1 MSVPLHFITLVTSAI
16 RQADAGIRPEIKRF
30 EGVMDREKLMQ
41 VGMQVGVDIRPPT
54 ILCNAPKPRIR
65 IVLVED
71 HAILR
76 EGLKA
81 LIEIESDFHIVGEFG
96 SVEDCLEGIRGLQP
110 DLVLTDLALPGR
122 SGIELLAEIQRLSP
136 LTRKLVLTAHENEEY
151 IRAALNAGANGYVL
165 KDANSAELML
175 AIRTVA
181 VGQQFLC
188 KSIASKILSGY
199 LSGDQRPSTATV
211 AQTITGREREVLT
224 RIALGNS
231 NKLIARELGVSPKT
245 VEKHRSNLMRKL
257 QLHNAA
263 AITMFAIRNGMTSTE
278 PFSGRVSP
286 RLQRFDT
293 AALPLAS
300 VG

>member
-1 MSVPLHFITLVTSAI
+1 MQGRLHGT
-16 RQADAGIRPEIKRF
+16 ADSLLGKAGKSP
-30 EGVMDREKLMQ
+30 
-41 VGMQVGVDIRPPT
+41 
-54 ILCNAPKPRIR
+54 IR

-81 LIEIESDFHIVGEFG
+81 LIEIEADFDIVGEFG
-96 SVEDCLEGIRGLQP
+96 SVEASLDGIARLQP
-110 DLVLTDLALPGR
+110 DLVVTDLALPGR
-122 SGIELLAEIQRLSP
+122 SGIELLAEIQRISP

-175 AIRTVA
+175 AIRTVT

-188 KSIASKILSGY
+188 KGIASKILSGY
-199 LSGDQRPSTATV
+199 LSGDQRLSPPAV
-211 AQTITGREREVLT
+211 AQSITEREREVLT

-263 AITMFAIRNGMTSTE
+263 AITMFAIRNGMTGSE
-278 PFSGRVSP
+278 PFGARVAS
-286 RLQRFDT
+286 RLQ
-293 AALPLAS
+293 PLGSSQPFAS
-300 VG
+300 AG

>member
-1 MSVPLHFITLVTSAI
+1 
-16 RQADAGIRPEIKRF
+16 
-30 EGVMDREKLMQ
+30 MQ
-41 VGMQVGVDIRPPT
+41 VGIDARSSIPAVSLRK
-54 ILCNAPKPRIR
+54 PKIR

-81 LIEIESDFHIVGEFG
+81 LIEIESDFDIVGEFG
-96 SVEDCLEGIRGLQP
+96 SVEDCLEGIAGLHA
-110 DLVLTDLALPGR
+110 DLLLTDLALPGR

-136 LTRKLVLTAHENEEY
+136 MTRKLVLTAHENEEY

-175 AIRTVA
+175 AIRTVST
-181 VGQQFLC
+181 GQQFLC
-188 KSIASKILSGY
+188 KAIASKILSGY
-199 LSGDQRPSTATV
+199 LSGHAPGDQRTAVPAVT
-211 AQTITGREREVLT
+211 QSITEREREVLT

-263 AITMFAIRNGMTSTE
+263 AITMFAIRNGMTGSA
-278 PFSGRVSP
+278 PLSNRMPARPQG
-286 RLQRFDT
+286 LQTLRS
-293 AALPLAS
+293 LAS
-300 VG
+300 AG

>member
-1 MSVPLHFITLVTSAI
+1 
-16 RQADAGIRPEIKRF
+16 
-30 EGVMDREKLMQ
+30 MQ
-41 VGMQVGVDIRPPT
+41 VGIDARSSTPSVTLRK
-54 ILCNAPKPRIR
+54 PKIR

-81 LIEIESDFHIVGEFG
+81 LIEIESDFDIVGEFG
-96 SVEDCLEGIRGLQP
+96 SVEECLEGIAGLQP
-110 DLVLTDLALPGR
+110 DLLLTDLALPGR

-175 AIRTVA
+175 AIRTVST
-181 VGQQFLC
+181 GQQFLC
-188 KSIASKILSGY
+188 KAIASKILSGY
-199 LSGDQRPSTATV
+199 LSGYAPGDQRPAVPAVTQS
-211 AQTITGREREVLT
+211 ITEREREVLT

-263 AITMFAIRNGMTSTE
+263 AITMFAIRNGMTGSA
-278 PFSGRVSP
+278 PLSN
-286 RLQRFDT
+286 RLPTRPQPLTTVRS
-293 AALPLAS
+293 LAS
-300 VG
+300 AG

>member
-1 MSVPLHFITLVTSAI
+1 MEIAARENNMMQI
-16 RQADAGIRPEIKRF
+16 GIDARSST
-30 EGVMDREKLMQ
+30 
-41 VGMQVGVDIRPPT
+41 PT
-54 ILCNAPKPRIR
+54 VSPRKPKIR

-81 LIEIESDFHIVGEFG
+81 LIDIESDFDIVGEFG
-96 SVEDCLEGIRGLQP
+96 CVEDCLLGIV
-110 DLVLTDLALPGR
+110 DLNADLLLTDLALPGR
-122 SGIELLAEIQRLSP
+122 SGIELLTEMQGLCP
-136 LTRKLVLTAHENEEY
+136 LMRKLVLTAHENEEY

-175 AIRTVA
+175 AIRTVSL
-181 VGQQFLC
+181 GQQFLC
-188 KSIASKILSGY
+188 KAIASKILSGY
-199 LSGDQRPSTATV
+199 LSGHAPGDQRTAVPAV
-211 AQTITGREREVLT
+211 AQSITEREREVLT

-263 AITMFAIRNGMTSTE
+263 AITMFAIRNGMTGSA
-278 PFSGRVSP
+278 PLSGGNAPMSSGSATNRAPTRPQSLESL
-286 RLQRFDT
+286 R
-293 AALPLAS
+293 PLAS
-300 VG
+300 AV

>member
-1 MSVPLHFITLVTSAI
+1 
-16 RQADAGIRPEIKRF
+16 
-30 EGVMDREKLMQ
+30 MQ
-41 VGMQVGVDIRPPT
+41 VGIDAKSSTPAVSLRK
-54 ILCNAPKPRIR
+54 PKIR

-81 LIEIESDFHIVGEFG
+81 PIEIESDFDIVGEFG
-96 SVEDCLEGIRGLQP
+96 SVEDCLAGIVGLQP
-110 DLVLTDLALPGR
+110 DLLLTDLALPGR

-175 AIRTVA
+175 AIRTVSL
-181 VGQQFLC
+181 GQQFLC
-188 KSIASKILSGY
+188 KAIASNILCGY
-199 LSGDQRPSTATV
+199 LSGHAPGGQRTAVPAVT
-211 AQTITGREREVLT
+211 QSITEREREVLT

-263 AITMFAIRNGMTSTE
+263 AITMFAIRNGMTSSE
-278 PFSGRVSP
+278 PFGAQVPMRP
-286 RLQRFDT
+286 QL
-293 AALPLAS
+293 LAS
-300 VG
+300 TA